1 MKRLP
6 IAKAHRPLA
15 QYAAELDGEVLV
27 VTDGNRPVAA
37 LVPLKDFDRE
47 SLRLSTNPEFL
58 RLIEQSRAEIAA
70 GKSLSLNEVRKR
82 VLPRT
87 RASKRPSRPA
97 ARRRRG

>member
-15 QYAAELDGEVLV
+15 QYAAELEGEVLV

-47 SLRLSTNPEFL
+47 CLRLSTNREFL
-58 RLIEQSRAEIAA
+58 RLIKKSRAEIAA
-70 GKSLSLNEVRKR
+70 GKSLSLSQIRER

-87 RASKRPSRPA
+87 TGSKRPSRSPV
-97 ARRRRG
+97 RRRRG